1 MAPLTPEPQLLAAAV
16 NPCLPDESTCEHVF
30 RWTGND
36 QLAEL
41 ADVVIGK
48 PTALLGIAVIG
59 LLVRWLLHRV
69 VDRIVQR
76 AEHGV
81 LPDRLNRMTLGR
93 GTEDGASASA
103 RRMQRARTM
112 GDLLKSIITGVIVA
126 IVITMMLAELS
137 YQIGPIIASAG
148 IVGVALGFG
157 AQNLVKDFLAGIF
170 MIFEDQIG
178 VGDSV
183 DLGAASGTV
192 EAVSLRVTRLRD
204 VNGTVWYVRNGEI
217 LRVGNQSQNWARTVL
232 DVTFP
237 YREDTA
243 RVRRVLQEVAEELWR
258 DEDFEGVIIEQPEVW
273 GIEAVTADAITMRVT
288 LKTAPLEQWR
298 VAREMRA
305 RIKARFD
312 AEGIGAPYAH
322 TVVVNQQSPVHTAED
337 GGTSTS

>member
-1 MAPLTPEPQLLAAAV
+1 MVPLA
-16 NPCLPDESTCEHVF
+16 NPCLPDESTCQRVYD
-30 RWTGND
+30 WTNGNEG
-36 QLAEL
+36 LAEL

-48 PTALLGIAVIG
+48 PSAIAGIIIVG
-59 LLVRWLLHRV
+59 LVARWLLHRA
-69 VDRIVQR
+69 VDRLVRR
-76 AEHGV
+76 AEDGV
-81 LPDRLNRMTLGR
+81 LPDRLSRMAVGR
-93 GTEDGASASA
+93 GTTEDGLSA
-103 RRMQRARTM
+103 RTRRLQRARTM
-112 GDLLKSIITGVIVA
+112 GDLLKSVITGVIVA
-126 IVITMMLAELS
+126 VVITMALAELS
-137 YQIGPIIASAG
+137 YEIGPIIASAG

-170 MIFEDQIG
+170 MIFEDQLG

-183 DLGAASGTV
+183 DLGEASGTV

-237 YREDTA
+237 YREDVN
-243 RVRRVLQEVAEELWR
+243 RVRKVLAEVADDLWH
-258 DEDFEGVIIEQPEVW
+258 DDDYEDVIIEQPEIW

-312 AEGIGAPYAH
+312 AEGISAPYAH
-322 TVVVNQQSPVHTAED
+322 TVVVNQSQNDQSAPEGA
-337 GGTSTS
+337 